1 MLKSLE
7 KKGLIDHNGNDICYP
22 TDMHSFLKIIK
33 EEQQLYDIVFEELIR
48 QVTIQM
54 NERGELLSY
63 LRKRYSN
70 MFSKIPEHILN
81 VHTELIAQRKIS
93 ERLAS
98 ELMRSKE
105 VILKL
110 IKEIDEIK
118 IHDQEIS
125 KQAEKA
131 QNKLLNILTESDG
144 NDLVLE
150 EYQKLYRMQ
159 RNRLEDN
166 NKLTE
171 NEKRTWTNLAIGLAL
186 RIGREH
192 GFPEII
198 QLQSYCNTRLLS
210 SIQIISFIND
220 EKIKSINELDKKID
234 IWSQELIE
242 LSHSIIEED
251 DNNIEILTKLAHEIT
266 LMQNNFDIS
275 NDTENETEFSKN
287 INMFD
292 YSVLMKSLSDWINMT
307 TSVSTRFTSDKDI
320 IISEKIKL
328 SRSIS
333 QEWCE
338 YAYVYLRKLKKSTN
352 GKRFAPI
359 TDKLNM
365 IIKLIDEWY
374 LKLEVRVTGEDGVA
388 SQVISLQNQVE
399 DRFNYLN
406 SKGTITKLSQ
416 QDKHILNDY
425 LNQWQSQINNILSNL
440 RISSKSD
447 MTKVP
452 KNINSWLSNIRE
464 ILNSDYEFQKEEN
477 EKINQNMLSWMTGVL
492 AQVSKDSH
500 SALDE
505 NEKELSQ
512 LLQELYLFNSSLK
525 DCDNYIEVGENNDK
539 IKKLTDIIK

>member
-1 MLKSLE
+1 MIKSLE
-7 KKGLIDHNGNDICYP
+7 KKGLIDHDGNDINYP
-22 TDMHSFLKIIK
+22 TDMHAFLKIIR
-33 EEQQLYDIVFEELIR
+33 EEQQLYDIVFKELVR

-54 NERGELLSY
+54 TERGELLSY

-81 VHTELIAQRKIS
+81 IHTELIAQRKIS
-93 ERLAS
+93 ERLAT

-159 RNRLEDN
+159 RNRLEEN

-171 NEKRTWTNLAIGLAL
+171 NEKRNWTNLAIGLAL

-210 SIQIISFIND
+210 SIQIITFIND
-220 EKIKSINELDKKID
+220 EKVKSLNELDKKID
-234 IWSQELIE
+234 NWSQELIE
-242 LSHSIIEED
+242 LSHSVIEED
-251 DNNIEILTKLAHEIT
+251 DSNIEVLTKLSHEIT

-287 INMFD
+287 VNLFD
-292 YSVLMKSLSDWINMT
+292 ISVLKKSLSEWINMT
-307 TSVSTRFTSDKDI
+307 TAVSTRFTSDKDI
-320 IISEKIKL
+320 IITDKIKL

-338 YAYVYLRKLKKSTN
+338 YAYNYLRKLKKSPN
-352 GKRFAPI
+352 GKRFVPI
-359 TDKLNM
+359 TDKLNI
-365 IIKLIDEWY
+365 IIKQIEEWY

-399 DRFNYLN
+399 ERFNNIN
-406 SKGTITKLSQ
+406 SKGPITKLSQ
-416 QDKHILNDY
+416 QDKYVLNGY
-425 LNQWQSQINNILSNL
+425 LNQWQTQISSLLLNL
-440 RISSKSD
+440 RVSSKSD
-447 MTKVP
+447 MNKVP
-452 KNINSWLSNIRE
+452 KSISSWISSIRE
-464 ILNSDYEFQKEEN
+464 LLNSDYEFQKEEN
-477 EKINQNMLSWMTGVL
+477 EKINQNMLSWMTNVL
-492 AQVSKDSH
+492 AQISKDTT
-500 SALDE
+500 SALDD

-512 LLQELYLFNSSLK
+512 LLQELYLFNSTLN
-525 DCDNYIEVGENNDK
+525 DCENYIEVGESNDK